1 MDPRSMLSFVF
12 GLIAR
17 LREPDT
23 LCEGANALQNL
34 IQEEFRSVFLGVVEN
49 LIRGA

>member
-1 MDPRSMLSFVF
+1 MLSFVF

-34 IQEEFRSVFLGVVEN
+34 IQEEFCAVFGWVVED
-49 LIRGA
+49 LVGGA